1 MRNADQMRTSK
12 TQQGSLGP
20 LELRITCLFLYMI
33 LEIPYLHLMA
43 WHRPSKPTIFLG
55 RPIPSWPLALQLFMS
70 TPKTLSLL
78 TFVVLYSATAVYCR
92 THYFRDPTSHF
103 FDPIRGY
110 SKIYSNIRQAQA
122 DTFILFSNTSYS
134 SSYILSN
141 ASRSPTLCIGV
152 TTVARPKEQYIRG
165 TIGSL
170 LQGLSD
176 DQRREIHLILF
187 IANTEPHTHPI
198 YGERWIENLPDT
210 VLGYEEVQEDQLV
223 KLKHWETAK
232 DYAAKSLFD
241 YVYLLDYCYRTKSPY
256 IAMIEDDVLAV
267 DGWFLRV
274 AAAVNKVTSNGDDWL
289 YIRMFYTE
297 IFLGW
302 NQEEWP
308 TYLGWCFLAF
318 LLLTGILITIRT
330 FSPRLRKDLSNPTI
344 AVIALICLPLCIMLY
359 FLAGRVSM
367 QPPKTGVH
375 RMDNFG
381 CCSQGLLYP
390 REVIPVVRSHLEHGG
405 TMFVDTVVEDAA
417 RQENLAR
424 WAIVPSLLQHV
435 GAHSSKATID
445 ADDKAKAIW
454 NFAFETIYSS

>member
-1 MRNADQMRTSK
+1 
-12 TQQGSLGP
+12 
-20 LELRITCLFLYMI
+20 
-33 LEIPYLHLMA
+33 MA
-43 WHRPSKPTIFLG
+43 WYRPSKPTILLG
-55 RPIPSWPLALQLFMS
+55 RPIPSWSLILQLLIS
-70 TPKTLSLL
+70 TPKALSLL
-78 TFVVLYSATAVYCR
+78 TFVVLYFVAAIYCH

-110 SKIYSNIRQAQA
+110 SKIYSDIRQAQA
-122 DTFILFSNTSYS
+122 DAFMLFANTSYPS
-134 SSYILSN
+134 SHIPSI

-198 YGERWIENLPDT
+198 YGERWVENLPDT

-223 KLKHWETAK
+223 TLEHWEK
-232 DYAAKSLFD
+232 ENDYPAKSLFD
-241 YVYLLDYCYRTKSPY
+241 YRYLLDSCYHTESPY

-267 DGWFLRV
+267 DGWFPRV
-274 AAAVNKVTSNGDDWL
+274 MAAVDEVNSNGDDWL

-308 TYLGWCFLAF
+308 AYLGWSSLAF
-318 LLLTGILITIRT
+318 VLLTGILITIRT
-330 FSPRLRKDLSNPTI
+330 FSPRFRKDLSNPTV
-344 AVIALICLPLCIMLY
+344 AVIALICLPLCITLY

-390 REVIPVVRSHLEHGG
+390 REVIPVVRSYIEHGG
-405 TMFVDTVVEDAA
+405 TRFVDTVVEDAA

-424 WAIVPSLLQHV
+424 WAIVPSQLQHV
-435 GAHSSKATID
+435 GAHSSKVAID
-445 ADDKAKAIW
+445 ADDKAKVIW
-454 NFAFETIYSS
+454 NFAFETVYSS